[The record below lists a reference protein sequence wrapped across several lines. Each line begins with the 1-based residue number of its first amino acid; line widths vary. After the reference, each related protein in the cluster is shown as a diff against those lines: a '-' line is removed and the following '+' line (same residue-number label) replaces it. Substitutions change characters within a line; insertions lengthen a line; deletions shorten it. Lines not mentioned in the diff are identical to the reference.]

1 MPDQPAEQGSQ
12 KRISPLQAAMG
23 IGSLAV
29 LALAVFG
36 TIYFV
41 LAGGISLFE
50 HLNAPNPARALMAL
64 GIGTVL
70 LVTFFTRLPQMITWR
85 DLAAR
90 DWTMLGLGVALLLV
104 AAQQGGIVS

>member
-1 MPDQPAEQGSQ
+1 M
-12 KRISPLQAAMG
+12 SPLQVAMG
-23 IGSLAV
+23 IGSVAV

-36 TIYFV
+36 TIYLV

-70 LVTFFTRLPQMITWR
+70 LVTFALRLQQPVRWQ

-90 DWTMLGLGVALLLV
+90 DWIMLGLGVALLLV
-104 AAQQGGIVS
+104 AAEQGGLFT